1 MLNCVRILN
10 LCTVLY
16 KKQSIQVRTTPCWHY
31 LLCYLSYLNICIC
44 FHVTLFY
51 FYSFQIILKR
61 NNVIKWKSRQ
71 ICCSCFHL
79 SYFQILF
86 SCVQFIQLN
95 WFSHE
100 TGLSWWLLSLILP
113 QYEKYCFSYLI
124 IRKILSRANAI
135 CIDADIL
142 RKTY

>member
-1 MLNCVRILN
+1 
-10 LCTVLY
+10 
-16 KKQSIQVRTTPCWHY
+16 
-31 LLCYLSYLNICIC
+31 
-44 FHVTLFY
+44 
-51 FYSFQIILKR
+51 
-61 NNVIKWKSRQ
+61 
-71 ICCSCFHL
+71 L

-124 IRKILSRANAI
+124 IRKILSRANVI